1 MHIRINGGCKKTEAE
16 MRWAQ
21 LMNLEDSIIVVD
33 NEALLQC
40 VKLNSVA

>member
-1 MHIRINGGCKKTEAE
+1 
-16 MRWAQ
+16 

>member
-1 MHIRINGGCKKTEAE
+1 MQKNEDE

-33 NEALLQC
+33 NEELLQ
-40 VKLNSVA
+40 